1 MLLVRMPHRFSDRV
15 VIGVDEGNRGDEEM
29 MMMMMMLRREMQK
42 DDMAAEVCLE
52 ERAVNLLTRLFNT
65 ILESNRIAVE

>member
-1 MLLVRMPHRFSDRV
+1 M
-15 VIGVDEGNRGDEEM
+15 IGVDEGNRGDEEM
-29 MMMMMMLRREMQK
+29 MMMMLRREMQK
-42 DDMAAEVCLE
+42 DDMAVEVCLE

>member
-1 MLLVRMPHRFSDRV
+1 M
-15 VIGVDEGNRGDEEM
+15 IGVDEGNRGDEEM

-42 DDMAAEVCLE
+42 TYLDMAVEVCLE

>member
-1 MLLVRMPHRFSDRV
+1 M

-29 MMMMMMLRREMQK
+29 MMMLRREMQK
-42 DDMAAEVCLE
+42 DDMAVEVCLE

>member
-1 MLLVRMPHRFSDRV
+1 M

-29 MMMMMMLRREMQK
+29 MMMMMLRREMQK
-42 DDMAAEVCLE
+42 DDMAVEVCLE

>member
-1 MLLVRMPHRFSDRV
+1 M

-29 MMMMMMLRREMQK
+29 MMMMLRREMQK
-42 DDMAAEVCLE
+42 DDMAVEVCLE

>member
-1 MLLVRMPHRFSDRV
+1 M
-15 VIGVDEGNRGDEEM
+15 VIGVDEGNRSDEE
-29 MMMMMMLRREMQK
+29 MMMMMLRREMQK
-42 DDMAAEVCLE
+42 DDMAVGVCLE

>member
-1 MLLVRMPHRFSDRV
+1 M
-15 VIGVDEGNRGDEEM
+15 IGVDEGNRGDEEM
-29 MMMMMMLRREMQK
+29 MMMMMLRREMQK
-42 DDMAAEVCLE
+42 DDMAVEVCLE

>member
-29 MMMMMMLRREMQK
+29 MMMMMMMLRREMQK
-42 DDMAAEVCLE
+42 DDMAVEVCLE
-52 ERAVNLLTRLFNT
+52 ERAVNLLTRLFT
-65 ILESNRIAVE
+65 QS